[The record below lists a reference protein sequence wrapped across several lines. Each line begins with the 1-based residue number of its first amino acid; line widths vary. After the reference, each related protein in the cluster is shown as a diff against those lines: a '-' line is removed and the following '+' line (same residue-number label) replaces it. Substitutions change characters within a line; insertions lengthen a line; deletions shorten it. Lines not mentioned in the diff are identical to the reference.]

1 MFKVNDKVYVRGDKS
16 RIEYTIYDIDYCSC
30 KAILKPYFNAYNM
43 EDLEP
48 VTTYTSNSNSAFCIS
63 PALSPISNSNEDL
76 IACVK
81 KHTKELGILRR
92 RFYKNK
98 WKSRAKYGRR

>member
-16 RIEYTIYDIDYCSC
+16 RIEYTIYEIDYYRCR
-30 KAILKPYFNAYNM
+30 ALLKPYFNLYNM

-48 VTTYTSNSNSAFCIS
+48 VTTSTSSFYIS
-63 PALSPISNSNEDL
+63 PEQTIISNNNEDL

-92 RFYKNK
+92 RFYRDK
-98 WKSRAKYGRR
+98 